1 MVTTRRDCNSARR
14 SPSSV
19 LLSLSPSGT
28 ASRRSNR
35 ARSVNS
41 EIDETGIDEYADTGH
56 DEDED
61 MDEEDEEEQGR
72 SPRRSTRGRGSDDAS
87 DRPTRSRSSRR
98 GNTSSK
104 QSSRQTHS
112 LDFDSKE
119 FADTDMP
126 RLTRTQRKSLMGAED
141 SRSVPT
147 SPTQNGRSGGGRRSS
162 RLSRP
167 SSDDNNEEGSQEM
180 EEEHNSKDYGERRS
194 TRRRRSVD
202 HYDVDAI
209 EEASQYR
216 ASSRNRRRSDRQEAE
231 RSRNEAEERR
241 LRAEER
247 SLRAARRSSRRSNR
261 DEEDN
266 DELQDTDSSSSESEE
281 EQGRSYSF
289 RDRRATTRQT
299 FNVSE
304 MGGDSRRGYE
314 DGKNIYNLKG
324 YGSQFR
330 QRRDRE
336 RDNRDYGD
344 GGRRGSR
351 DSRDSRDYQRNY
363 NYSQRLY
370 LGSSRTGNGG
380 SKSRRE
386 SHHRRRHKGHRRH
399 YDSSSESSHSSGGE
413 YKYNKMERYDRP
425 KDTGQKGHDEDENFR
440 RYEADR
446 LLRERESIQPLDI
459 SMMGG
464 GSHGMGGSTIDRASR
479 KDMLRVDATPL
490 TVDSGI
496 GFQSVGGLNNHI
508 KALKEMVVL
517 PLLYPELFE
526 KFDTQPPR
534 GVLFTGP
541 PGTGKTLT
549 ARALANSVSMSQ
561 TGGRKVSFFMRK
573 GADCL
578 SKWVGEGERQLR
590 LLFEQAK
597 RYQPSI
603 IFFDEIDGLAPVRSV
618 KQDQIHASIVS
629 TLLALMDGLDA
640 RGQVIIIGA
649 TNRPDAID
657 PALRRPGR
665 FDRELL
671 FPLPDAQ
678 ARSTILDIHTGTVSS
693 LLCSLLSPC
702 VTDYYVSRRSLH
714 LSASHL
720 IRRPDTSKHH

>member
-1 MVTTRRDCNSARR
+1 MVTTRTERGNARGSARR

-19 LLSLSPSGT
+19 LLNLSPSDTG
-28 ASRRSNR
+28 SRRSGR
-35 ARSVNS
+35 ARAINYQEV
-41 EIDETGIDEYADTGH
+41 DETGIGEYADDG
-56 DEDED
+56 ED
-61 MDEEDEEEQGR
+61 MEENQEKEDMEEEHGH
-72 SPRRSTRGRGSDDAS
+72 SSRRGSRGRGGNGRSNSVGDGLDNE
-87 DRPTRSRSSRR
+87 PTRSRSSRR
-98 GNTSSK
+98 RGNISV
-104 QSSRQTHS
+104 QSSRVEA
-112 LDFDSKE
+112 LDFDS
-119 FADTDMP
+119 DMP
-126 RLTRTQRKSLMGAED
+126 RLTRTQRKEIMGIDESA
-141 SRSVPT
+141 PA
-147 SPTQNGRSGGGRRSS
+147 SPMQNGRSGGRRSS
-162 RLSRP
+162 RLSQP
-167 SSDDNNEEGSQEM
+167 SSNHDHDNNEEASQDM
-180 EEEHNSKDYGERRS
+180 EEEHDSKDYGERRS
-194 TRRRRSVD
+194 TRHRRTVD
-202 HYDVDAI
+202 HYNVDAI

-216 ASSRNRRRSDRQEAE
+216 VSSRHRGNDKQQQAE
-231 RSRNEAEERR
+231 RAARNEAEERR

-247 SLRAARRSSRRSNR
+247 NSRATRRSSRH
-261 DEEDN
+261 EEDN
-266 DELQDTDSSSSESEE
+266 DELQDTGSSSGESEE

-336 RDNRDYGD
+336 RDNRDSRDGRDYGE
-344 GGRRGSR
+344 GGRRG
-351 DSRDSRDYQRNY
+351 SRDSRDYQRNY
-363 NYSQRLY
+363 NDSQRLY
-370 LGSSRTGNGG
+370 LGSSHNGSG
-380 SKSRRE
+380 GGKSRRD
-386 SHHRRRHKGHRRH
+386 SHHHRRRHKGHRRH
-399 YDSSSESSHSSGGE
+399 YDSSSESSHSSAGE
-413 YKYNKMERYDRP
+413 YKYKKMERYDRP
-425 KDTGQKGHDEDENFR
+425 GGTGQKGGHDEDANFS

-464 GSHGMGGSTIDRASR
+464 SSHGMGGSTRDRASR

-496 GFQSVGGLNNHI
+496 GFQSVGGLDNHV

-678 ARSTILDIHTGTVSS
+678 ARATILDIHTGTAY
-693 LLCSLLSPC
+693 
-702 VTDYYVSRRSLH
+702 THYHYN
-714 LSASHL
+714 
-720 IRRPDTSKHH
+720 HHY